1 MLLSI
6 YIHSSSRE
14 GNLIMSLKIAN
25 VTKKYK
31 DFTAVNDISI
41 TLESG
46 KMLGFLGRNGAGKTT
61 TFRMILGLTPITEG
75 KILYKDKAID
85 QSIYDKIGYLPEE
98 RGLHPKMKVED
109 ELRYLATLKGMKSK
123 EISKSIDYWLNR
135 FDIEENREKKIEALS
150 KGNQQKIQL
159 LASMLHNPELLILDE
174 PFSGLDPVNV
184 ELLKSAVKDLNDAGT
199 TIIYSSHRM
208 EHVEELC
215 DDVCIL
221 NKGELVVSGP
231 IDEVKANH
239 GNKSVII
246 ETNHAMSEIDDITG
260 VIQVERNKREI
271 RALIEDEVIAEEIYN
286 IVVQYGFVKRFQV
299 IEPTLNEIFIDK
311 VGDANG

>member
-1 MLLSI
+1 
-6 YIHSSSRE
+6 
-14 GNLIMSLKIAN
+14 MSLLIEH

-31 DFTAVNDISI
+31 NFTAVNDISLS
-41 TLESG
+41 LEKG
-46 KMLGFLGRNGAGKTT
+46 KMLGCLGRNGAGKTT

-75 KILYKDKAID
+75 TITYNDKVIDRSLYNR
-85 QSIYDKIGYLPEE
+85 IGYLPEE

-123 EISKSIDYWLNR
+123 DITKAIDYWLNR
-135 FDIEENREKKIEALS
+135 FNIKENREKKIEALS

-159 LASMLHNPELLILDE
+159 LASMLHKPELLILDE

-184 ELLKSAVKDLNDAGT
+184 ELLKSAVQDLNDEGT

-215 DDVCIL
+215 DNVCIL

-231 IDEVKANH
+231 IDEVKSNH
-239 GNKSVII
+239 GHKRVVI
-246 ETNHAMSEIDDITG
+246 ETKHQMPEIDALTG
-260 VIQVERNKREI
+260 VIAVERNKREI
-271 RALIEDEVIAEEIYN
+271 KATIESEMIAEKIYD
-286 IVVQYGFVKRFQV
+286 VVTQYGFVKRFQV
-299 IEPTLNEIFIDK
+299 VEPSLNEIFIAK
-311 VGDANG
+311 VGDIHE

>member
-1 MLLSI
+1 
-6 YIHSSSRE
+6 
-14 GNLIMSLKIAN
+14 MSLNIEH

-31 DFTAVNDISI
+31 DFTAVNDISLS
-41 TLESG
+41 LEQG

-75 KILYKDKAID
+75 KIAYNDKPID
-85 QSIYDKIGYLPEE
+85 KISYNHIGYLPEE

-123 EISKSIDYWLNR
+123 EITEAIDYWLDR
-135 FDIEENREKKIEALS
+135 FGINENREKKIEALS

-159 LASMLHNPELLILDE
+159 LASMLHKPELLILDE

-184 ELLKSAVKDLNDAGT
+184 ELLKSAVKDLNNAGT

-215 DDVCIL
+215 DNVCIL
-221 NKGELVVSGP
+221 NRGELVVSGP

-239 GNKSVII
+239 GKKSVVI
-246 ETNHAMSEIDDITG
+246 ETEHEMSEIDSIDG
-260 VIQVERNKREI
+260 VLNVDRSKREI
-271 RALIEDEVIAEEIYN
+271 KAMIETEAVAEKIYEVVI
-286 IVVQYGFVKRFQV
+286 QYGFVKRFQV
-299 IEPTLNEIFIDK
+299 VEPSLNEIFIAK
-311 VGDANG
+311 VGDVNG

>member
-1 MLLSI
+1 MTKVISKERGT
-6 YIHSSSRE
+6 HA
-14 GNLIMSLKIAN
+14 MSLLIEH

-31 DFTAVNDISI
+31 NFTAVNDISLS
-41 TLESG
+41 LEKG

-75 KILYKDKAID
+75 TITYNDKVIDRSLYNR
-85 QSIYDKIGYLPEE
+85 IGYLPEE

-123 EISKSIDYWLNR
+123 DITKAIDYWLNR
-135 FDIEENREKKIEALS
+135 FNIKENREKKIEALS
-150 KGNQQKIQL
+150 KGNQQKVQL
-159 LASMLHNPELLILDE
+159 LASMLHKPELLILDE

-184 ELLKSAVKDLNDAGT
+184 ELLKSAVQDLNDEGT

-215 DDVCIL
+215 DNVCIL

-231 IDEVKANH
+231 IDEVKSNH
-239 GNKSVII
+239 GHKRVVI
-246 ETNHAMSEIDDITG
+246 ETEHQMPEIDAITG
-260 VIQVERNKREI
+260 VIAVERNKREI
-271 RALIEDEVIAEEIYN
+271 KATIESEMIAEKIYD
-286 IVVQYGFVKRFQV
+286 VVTQYGFVKRFQV
-299 IEPTLNEIFIDK
+299 VEPSLNEIFIAK
-311 VGDANG
+311 VGDIHE

>member
-1 MLLSI
+1 
-6 YIHSSSRE
+6 
-14 GNLIMSLKIAN
+14 MSLKIEHI
-25 VTKKYK
+25 TKRYK
-31 DFTAVNDISI
+31 DFTAVNDIS
-41 TLESG
+41 LSLDRG

-75 KILYKDKAID
+75 KITYNDKVIDRSLYNR
-85 QSIYDKIGYLPEE
+85 IGYLPEE
-98 RGLHPKMKVED
+98 RGLHPKMKVEK
-109 ELRYLATLKGMKSK
+109 ELRYLATLKGMKAK
-123 EISKSIDYWLNR
+123 EITKAIDYWLNR
-135 FDIEENREKKIEALS
+135 FDISENREKKIEALS

-184 ELLKSAVKDLNDAGT
+184 ELLKSAVQDLNDAGT

-221 NKGELVVSGP
+221 NKGKLVVSGP
-231 IDEVKANH
+231 INEVKANH

-246 ETNHAMSEIDDITG
+246 ETEHEMKKIDNLPG
-260 VIQVERNKREI
+260 VLQVERNKKEI
-271 RALIEDEVIAEEIYN
+271 KVMIESETIAESIYK
-286 IVVQYGFVKRFQV
+286 VVIQYGFVKRFQV
-299 IEPTLNEIFIDK
+299 VEPSLNEIFIDK
-311 VGDANG
+311 VGDLHG

>member
-1 MLLSI
+1 MTKVISKERGT
-6 YIHSSSRE
+6 HA
-14 GNLIMSLKIAN
+14 MSLLIEH

-31 DFTAVNDISI
+31 NFTAVNDISLS
-41 TLESG
+41 LEKG

-75 KILYKDKAID
+75 TITYNDKVIDRSLYNR
-85 QSIYDKIGYLPEE
+85 IGYLPEE

-123 EISKSIDYWLNR
+123 DITKAIDYWLNR
-135 FDIEENREKKIEALS
+135 FNIKENREKKIEALS

-159 LASMLHNPELLILDE
+159 LASMLHKPELLILDE

-184 ELLKSAVKDLNDAGT
+184 ELLKSAVQDLNDEGT

-215 DDVCIL
+215 DNVCIL

-231 IDEVKANH
+231 IDEVKSNH
-239 GNKSVII
+239 GHKRVVI
-246 ETNHAMSEIDDITG
+246 ETEHQMPEIDAITG
-260 VIQVERNKREI
+260 VIAVERNKREI
-271 RALIEDEVIAEEIYN
+271 KATIESEMIAEKIYD
-286 IVVQYGFVKRFQV
+286 VVTQYGFVKCFQV
-299 IEPTLNEIFIDK
+299 VEPSLNEIFIAK
-311 VGDANG
+311 VGDIHE

>member
-1 MLLSI
+1 
-6 YIHSSSRE
+6 
-14 GNLIMSLKIAN
+14 MSLLIEH
-25 VTKKYK
+25 VTKNYK
-31 DFTAVNDISI
+31 NFTAVNDISLS
-41 TLESG
+41 LEKG

-75 KILYKDKAID
+75 TITYNDKVIDRSLYNR
-85 QSIYDKIGYLPEE
+85 IGYLPEE

-123 EISKSIDYWLNR
+123 DITKAIDYWLNR
-135 FDIEENREKKIEALS
+135 FNIKENREKKIEALS

-159 LASMLHNPELLILDE
+159 LASMLHKPELLILDE

-184 ELLKSAVKDLNDAGT
+184 ELLKSAVQDLNDEGT

-215 DDVCIL
+215 DNVCIL

-231 IDEVKANH
+231 IDEVKSNH
-239 GNKSVII
+239 GHKRVVI
-246 ETNHAMSEIDDITG
+246 ETEHQMPEVDAIPG
-260 VIQVERNKREI
+260 VIAVERNKREI
-271 RALIEDEVIAEEIYN
+271 KATIESEMIAEKIYD
-286 IVVQYGFVKRFQV
+286 VVTQYGFVKRFQV
-299 IEPTLNEIFIDK
+299 VEPSLNEIFIAK
-311 VGDANG
+311 VGDIHE

>member
-1 MLLSI
+1 
-6 YIHSSSRE
+6 
-14 GNLIMSLKIAN
+14 MSLLIEH

-31 DFTAVNDISI
+31 NFTAVNDISLS
-41 TLESG
+41 LEKG

-75 KILYKDKAID
+75 TITYNDKVIDRSLYNR
-85 QSIYDKIGYLPEE
+85 IGYLPEE

-123 EISKSIDYWLNR
+123 DITKAIDYWLNR
-135 FDIEENREKKIEALS
+135 FNIKENREKKIEALS

-159 LASMLHNPELLILDE
+159 LASMLHKPELLILDE

-184 ELLKSAVKDLNDAGT
+184 ELLKSAVQDLNDEGT

-215 DDVCIL
+215 DNVCIL

-231 IDEVKANH
+231 IDEVKSNH
-239 GNKSVII
+239 GHKRVVI
-246 ETNHAMSEIDDITG
+246 ETEHQMPEIDTITG
-260 VIQVERNKREI
+260 VIAVERNKREI
-271 RALIEDEVIAEEIYN
+271 KATIESEMIAEKIYD
-286 IVVQYGFVKRFQV
+286 VVTQYGFVKRFQV
-299 IEPTLNEIFIDK
+299 VEPSLNEIFIAK
-311 VGDANG
+311 VGDIHE

>member
-1 MLLSI
+1 
-6 YIHSSSRE
+6 
-14 GNLIMSLKIAN
+14 MSLLIEH

-31 DFTAVNDISI
+31 NFTAVNDISLS
-41 TLESG
+41 LEKG

-75 KILYKDKAID
+75 TITYNDKVIDRSLYNR
-85 QSIYDKIGYLPEE
+85 IGYLPEE

-123 EISKSIDYWLNR
+123 DITKAIDYWLNR
-135 FDIEENREKKIEALS
+135 FNIKENREKKIEALS

-159 LASMLHNPELLILDE
+159 LASMLHKPELLILDE

-184 ELLKSAVKDLNDAGT
+184 ELLKSAVQDLNDEGT

-215 DDVCIL
+215 DNVCIL

-231 IDEVKANH
+231 IDEVKSNH
-239 GNKSVII
+239 GHKRVVI
-246 ETNHAMSEIDDITG
+246 ETKHQMPEIDALTG
-260 VIQVERNKREI
+260 VIAVERNKREI
-271 RALIEDEVIAEEIYN
+271 KATIESEMIAEKIYD
-286 IVVQYGFVKRFQV
+286 VVTQYGFVKRFQV
-299 IEPTLNEIFIDK
+299 VEPSLNEIFIAK
-311 VGDANG
+311 VGDIHE